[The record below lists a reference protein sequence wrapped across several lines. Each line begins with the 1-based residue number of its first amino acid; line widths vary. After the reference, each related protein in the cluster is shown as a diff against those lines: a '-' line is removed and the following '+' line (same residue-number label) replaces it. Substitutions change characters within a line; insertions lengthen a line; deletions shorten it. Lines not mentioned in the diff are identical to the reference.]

1 MPRTFTITRLRDLRV
16 GDVIL
21 SLDGRPYRK
30 PRVVT
35 TELGPIEPG
44 SPVVGVRLEN
54 PNPSSE
60 IEYVLY
66 PSQVDGLQ
74 MEVQL
79 G

>member
-1 MPRTFTITRLRDLRV
+1 MSTTFIITRLRDLRV

-21 SLDGRPYRK
+21 SLAGRPYRK

-44 SPVVGVRLEN
+44 SPVVGVRVEN

-74 MEVQL
+74 MEVQR

>member
-1 MPRTFTITRLRDLRV
+1 MPTTFTITRLRDLLV

-74 MEVQL
+74 MEVQR

>member
-30 PRVVT
+30 SRVVT

-66 PSQVDGLQ
+66 LSQVDGLQ
-74 MEVQL
+74 MEVQR

>member
-1 MPRTFTITRLRDLRV
+1 MPTTFTITRLRDLCV

-21 SLDGRPYRK
+21 SLGGRPYRK

-35 TELGPIEPG
+35 TELGSIEPG

-74 MEVQL
+74 MEVQR

>member
-1 MPRTFTITRLRDLRV
+1 MPTTFIITRLRDLRV

-44 SPVVGVRLEN
+44 SPVVGVRVEN

-74 MEVQL
+74 MEVQR

>member
-1 MPRTFTITRLRDLRV
+1 MPATFTITRLRDLRV

-44 SPVVGVRLEN
+44 SPVVGVRVEN

-74 MEVQL
+74 MEVQR

>member
-1 MPRTFTITRLRDLRV
+1 MPATFTITRLRDLRV

-44 SPVVGVRLEN
+44 SPVVGVRVEN
-54 PNPSSE
+54 SNPSSE

-74 MEVQL
+74 MEVQR

>member
-1 MPRTFTITRLRDLRV
+1 MPTTFTITRLRDLRV

-44 SPVVGVRLEN
+44 SPVVGVCLEN

-74 MEVQL
+74 MEVQR

>member
-1 MPRTFTITRLRDLRV
+1 MPTTFTITRLRDLRV

-60 IEYVLY
+60 IEYVMY

-74 MEVQL
+74 MEVQR

>member
-1 MPRTFTITRLRDLRV
+1 MPTTFIITRLRDLRV

-21 SLDGRPYRK
+21 SLGGRPYRK

-44 SPVVGVRLEN
+44 SPVVGVRVEN

-74 MEVQL
+74 MEVQR

>member
-1 MPRTFTITRLRDLRV
+1 MPTTFTITRLRDLRV

-35 TELGPIEPG
+35 TELGSIEPG

-66 PSQVDGLQ
+66 PSQVDGLRL
-74 MEVQL
+74 EVQR

>member
-1 MPRTFTITRLRDLRV
+1 MPTTFTITRLRDLRV

-35 TELGPIEPG
+35 TELGSIEPG

-74 MEVQL
+74 MEV
-79 G
+79 

>member
-1 MPRTFTITRLRDLRV
+1 VLSRTEQARIT
-16 GDVIL
+16 GQA
-21 SLDGRPYRK
+21 S
-30 PRVVT
+30 
-35 TELGPIEPG
+35 GPTKSSVWPPHG
-44 SPVVGVRLEN
+44 TPVVGVRLEN

-60 IEYVLY
+60 IEHVLY

>member
-74 MEVQL
+74 MEVQR

>member
-1 MPRTFTITRLRDLRV
+1 M
-16 GDVIL
+16 
-21 SLDGRPYRK
+21 SNRK

-60 IEYVLY
+60 IEHVLY

-74 MEVQL
+74 MEVQR

>member
-1 MPRTFTITRLRDLRV
+1 MPATFTITRLRDLRV

-35 TELGPIEPG
+35 TGLGPIEPG
-44 SPVVGVRLEN
+44 SPVVGVRVEN

-74 MEVQL
+74 MEVQR

>member
-1 MPRTFTITRLRDLRV
+1 MPTTFTITRLRDLRV

-66 PSQVDGLQ
+66 PAQVDGLQ
-74 MEVQL
+74 MEVQR

>member
-1 MPRTFTITRLRDLRV
+1 MPTTFTITRLRDLRV

-74 MEVQL
+74 MEVQRR
-79 G
+79 

>member
-1 MPRTFTITRLRDLRV
+1 MPTTFTITRLRDLRV

-44 SPVVGVRLEN
+44 SPVVGVRVEN

-74 MEVQL
+74 MEVQR

>member
-1 MPRTFTITRLRDLRV
+1 MPTTFTATRLRVD
-16 GDVIL
+16 DVIL
-21 SLDGRPYRK
+21 SLVGHPYRK
-30 PRVVT
+30 PRVVI

-44 SPVVGVRLEN
+44 SPGVGVRLEN

-74 MEVQL
+74 MEVQR

>member
-1 MPRTFTITRLRDLRV
+1 LTIITPNSPIGTNRATPTERT
-16 GDVIL
+16 GHA
-21 SLDGRPYRK
+21 
-30 PRVVT
+30 
-35 TELGPIEPG
+35 ELASIEPG

-74 MEVQL
+74 MEVQR

>member
-1 MPRTFTITRLRDLRV
+1 MPTTFTITRLRDLRV

-35 TELGPIEPG
+35 TALGPIEPG

-74 MEVQL
+74 MEVQR

>member
-1 MPRTFTITRLRDLRV
+1 MPTTFTITRLRDLRV

-35 TELGPIEPG
+35 TELGSIEPG
-44 SPVVGVRLEN
+44 SPVVGVRVEN

-74 MEVQL
+74 MEVQR

>member
-1 MPRTFTITRLRDLRV
+1 MPTTFTITRLRDLRV

-35 TELGPIEPG
+35 TELGSIEPG

-74 MEVQL
+74 MEVQR

>member
-1 MPRTFTITRLRDLRV
+1 MPTTFTITRLRDLRV

-74 MEVQL
+74 MEVQR

>member
-1 MPRTFTITRLRDLRV
+1 MPATFTITRLRDLRV

-74 MEVQL
+74 MEVQR

>member
-1 MPRTFTITRLRDLRV
+1 MPTTFIITRLRDLRV

-21 SLDGRPYRK
+21 SLGGRPYRK

-35 TELGPIEPG
+35 TELGPIELG

-74 MEVQL
+74 MEVQR

>member
-1 MPRTFTITRLRDLRV
+1 MPTTFTITRLRDLCV
-16 GDVIL
+16 GDVLL

-35 TELGPIEPG
+35 TELGSIEPG

-66 PSQVDGLQ
+66 SQVDGLQ
-74 MEVQL
+74 MEVQR

>member
-1 MPRTFTITRLRDLRV
+1 MPTTFTITRLRALRV

-35 TELGPIEPG
+35 TELGSIEPG

-74 MEVQL
+74 MEVQR

>member
-1 MPRTFTITRLRDLRV
+1 MPTTFTATRLRV

-21 SLDGRPYRK
+21 SLGGRPYRK

-74 MEVQL
+74 MEVQR